1 MGGLMPKE
9 QKQMQVAFES
19 AEKALGFGY
28 EMINKS
34 YLTQLD
40 ASQIKPLIIYD
51 EVRIN
56 PSMNIRI
63 FRIERI
69 VVENKQSVLESLAA
83 AYTALGAAGHSV
95 FLYLDG
101 NGYKTTVH
109 LGVRARAGVLGG
121 TAGNLLCKAFQG
133 HFSGSRLSE
142 LPSAELRSILNKVNP
157 EAKEGYQ
164 AAVTAVTGVPSLSV
178 EDREHFMQG
187 IEHFLD
193 AAEGR
198 EYQALILGEPVSNA
212 SLDQI
217 RLGYESVATQIS
229 PLLKQ
234 SISYGEN
241 ESASIGYNITESI
254 SKSLADSIGMT
265 ETSGTTE
272 SQTKSTAY
280 TTNESTTHG
289 TNESTS
295 GKTGVG
301 KVGTLLLAGAGA
313 AAGVALAPLTG
324 GASLAVTSAGL
335 AAAAGA
341 GLGMGAGSAIFD
353 TKTKGSSTSTTTGT
367 SVSKT
372 DSLSYGT
379 SQSTARSNTQ
389 TFTDTQST
397 TAGQNTNQTVG
408 SSKQITIE
416 SVNKHI
422 EQLLKKIDQQLE
434 RVEEARRYG
443 AWQTAAYFI
452 AEDSASSASMASL
465 FLGLMRGNNSNSED
479 FALTTWGFEESKKI
493 LPWLANLTHPRLS
506 LEMSKQ
512 LGIDFLTPAA
522 LVSGKEMAIQL
533 SLPRRSTSAVSVVET
548 QAFGRRVQNV
558 NGGDNLGGRA
568 VNLGVVRHLWTD
580 YSKQAV
586 RLDLDQLSGHVFVTG
601 STGSGKS
608 NTVYQLL
615 TEALKHRVNFMVI
628 EPAKGEYKHIF
639 GQRSDVLVLG
649 TNPTQA
655 QLLKINPF
663 KFPDGVHVLE
673 HIDRLVEIFNVC
685 WPMYAAMPAVLKDAM
700 LTAYEQAG
708 WDLDASINS
717 YAEDLFPSFIDLL
730 KALEEVIEQSAFSQE
745 VKSNYIGSLV
755 TRVKSLT
762 NGLNGQIFASNEID
776 NQILFDGNIIIDLSR
791 VGSQETKSLIMGIL
805 VMRLSEYRMS
815 SSGMNQ
821 SLKHITVLEEAHNIL
836 KKTST
841 EQSSEGSNV
850 AGKAVEMLSNAIAEM
865 RTYGEG
871 FIIADQSPTSVDISA
886 IKNTNTKIIMRLPE
900 ENDRRLAGKA
910 AGVTDEQID
919 ELARLP
925 KGVAVVYQ
933 NDWLEPVLCK
943 INRCHYE
950 ELQYQ
955 YSRENE
961 AEITYKQF
969 NLHLAQLLMHKQ
981 IQQLEAFDLD
991 ILERGMNMFSMP
1003 VKYKI
1008 ALKTTIEQVK
1018 QGQTPTIWQNKI
1030 DVENLL
1036 FSILNIRTQVLRLI
1050 QESDDQQSLEWSM
1063 DQLMRKHIDDHDVLF
1078 RKFNHSVFETW
1089 QQYKKDVV

>member
-1 MGGLMPKE
+1 MGGLITKE
-9 QKQMQVAFES
+9 QKQVQVAFEH
-19 AEKALGFGY
+19 AETALGFGY

-34 YLTQLD
+34 YLTQLG
-40 ASQIKPLIIYD
+40 SGQIKPLISYD
-51 EVRIN
+51 GVCIKPSN
-56 PSMNIRI
+56 PSGDVRL

-101 NGYKTTVH
+101 NGYETTVH
-109 LGVRARAGVLGG
+109 LGVRAHARMMGD
-121 TAGNLLCKAFQG
+121 TAGDLLCKAFRG
-133 HFSGSRLSE
+133 HFSGSQLSE
-142 LPSAELRSILNKVNP
+142 LSNAELRCILNKVNP
-157 EAKEGYQ
+157 NTNSNSKEEDYR

-198 EYQALILGEPVSNA
+198 KYQALILAEPVSNA

-217 RLGYESVATQIS
+217 RLGYEGVATQIS

-234 SISYGEN
+234 SISYSEN
-241 ESASIGYNITESI
+241 ESASIGYNISESI

-295 GKTGVG
+295 AKSGAG

-313 AAGVALAPLTG
+313 ALAPVTA
-324 GASLAVTSAGL
+324 GASLSLTAVVGA
-335 AAAAGA
+335 A
-341 GLGMGAGSAIFD
+341 GLGMGIGATMSD
-353 TKTKGSSTSTTTGT
+353 TKTKGSSTSTTSGSST
-367 SVSKT
+367 SKT
-372 DSLSYGT
+372 DSMSYGT

-389 TFTDTQST
+389 TFTDTQSIT
-397 TAGQNTNQTVG
+397 TGQNTNQTVG

-443 AWQTAAYFI
+443 AWNTAAYFI

-479 FALTTWGFEESKKI
+479 FALTTWGYKESKKI

-512 LGIDFLTPAA
+512 LGIEFLTPAA

-558 NGGDNLGGRA
+558 NGGDHLGNR
-568 VNLGVVRHLWTD
+568 VINLGVVRHLWTD
-580 YSKQAV
+580 YHKQAV
-586 RLDLDQLSGHVFVTG
+586 KLDLDQLSGHVFVTG

-615 TEALKHRVNFMVI
+615 TEALRHRTNFMVI

-639 GQRSDVLVLG
+639 GHRPDVLVLG
-649 TNPTQA
+649 TNPAQA

-663 KFPDGVHVLE
+663 KFPQGVHVLE

-708 WDLDASINS
+708 WDLDTSINH
-717 YAEDLFPSFIDLL
+717 YDDNLFPSFIDLL

-776 NQILFDGNIIIDLSR
+776 SQILFDSNVIVDLSR

-815 SSGMNQ
+815 HSGMNQ
-821 SLKHITVLEEAHNIL
+821 PLKHITVLEEAHNIL

-910 AGVTDEQID
+910 SGVKDEQID
-919 ELARLP
+919 ELAKLP
-925 KGVAVVYQ
+925 KGVAIVYQ

-943 INRCHYE
+943 INHCHYE
-950 ELQYQ
+950 ERQYQ
-955 YSRENE
+955 YAGINE
-961 AEITYKQF
+961 VVIPHRKF
-969 NLHLAQLLMHKQ
+969 NLHLAHLLLHKQ
-981 IQQLEAFDLD
+981 MQQPELFDLD
-991 ILERGMNMFSMP
+991 VLSQGADLFNIP
-1003 VKYKI
+1003 IKYKI
-1008 ALKTTIEQVK
+1008 ALKTTIEQIK
-1018 QGQTPTIWQNKI
+1018 QGQMPAIWQGKI
-1030 DVENLL
+1030 DVVNLL
-1036 FSILNIRTQVLRLI
+1036 FSILNIRPQVLQLM
-1050 QESDDQQSLEWSM
+1050 QEGDDQQSLEWSVN
-1063 DQLMRKHIDDHDVLF
+1063 QLLNQYIEPHDELF
-1078 RKFNHSVFETW
+1078 HEVNQNIVNTW